1 MTFLARRENLFDD
14 LFDFRRDFDGMFN
27 RILKNGTRTEGGSTA
42 MVILAPPIEAWVDT
56 KEKKYHL
63 RVALPGVTPDEV
75 KLDLQ
80 GNSLAISGEHKTGGE
95 KKESNHFHKE
105 FSFESFERTVLLP
118 EDVDAEKI
126 TAEYKNG
133 VLEIVAPLSAAAI
146 PKRIEIKTEEKAEGT
161 SA

>member
-1 MTFLARRENLFDD
+1 
-14 LFDFRRDFDGMFN
+14 
-27 RILKNGTRTEGGSTA
+27 
-42 MVILAPPIEAWVDT
+42 VDT

-95 KKESNHFHKE
+95 KKESNHLHKE

>member
-1 MTFLARRENLFDD
+1 MTFLARKKDLFDD

-27 RILKNGTRTEGGSTA
+27 RILKNGTKREGDSTA
-42 MVILAPPIEAWVDT
+42 MVVLAPPIEARVDT

-63 RVALPGVTPDEV
+63 RVALPGVSPDEV

-80 GNSLAISGEHKTGGE
+80 GNSLTISGEHKTEDE
-95 KKESNHFHKE
+95 KKESNYLHKE
-105 FSFESFERTVLLP
+105 FSFENFERTVLLP
-118 EDVDAEKI
+118 EGLDAEKI

-133 VLEIVAPLSAAAI
+133 VLEIVAPLSSSAV
-146 PKRIEIKTEEKAEGT
+146 PKRIEIKTEEKAKGT

>member
-1 MTFLARRENLFDD
+1 MTLLARKKDLFDD

-27 RILKNGTRTEGGSTA
+27 RILKNGTKREGGSTA
-42 MVILAPPIEAWVDT
+42 MVVLAPPIEARVDT

-63 RVALPGVTPDEV
+63 RVALPGVSPDEV

-80 GNSLAISGEHKTGGE
+80 GNSLTISGEHKTEDE
-95 KKESNHFHKE
+95 KKESNYLHKE
-105 FSFESFERTVLLP
+105 FSFENFERTVLLP
-118 EDVDAEKI
+118 EGVDAEKI

-133 VLEIVAPLSAAAI
+133 VLEIVAPLSSSAV
-146 PKRIEIKTEEKAEGT
+146 PKRIEIKTEEKAKGT